1 MTPHET
7 TTVTLLALM
16 PLLVWRMVVRVKRMV
31 GRQRAGRIRPW
42 IQLVVF
48 PLVIALFCFL
58 AREHLERLW
67 WLAGGVAAGLGLAV
81 YGLKKTV
88 FEPTPTGLF
97 YTPNAHLGIALSVL
111 LVGRVL
117 WRMGEM
123 FLLDGAGGQ
132 QPDDFARSPLTLVI
146 FGLLAGYYIG
156 YAAGLIRWRFSV
168 MRAKKLRDAV
178 QQETPPA

>member
-1 MTPHET
+1 MTPHHT
-7 TTVTLLALM
+7 TTITLLALM

-42 IQLVVF
+42 IQLVIF
-48 PLVIALFCFL
+48 PLIIALLCFL

-67 WLAGGVAAGLGLAV
+67 WLAGGVFAGLGLAV

-111 LVGRVL
+111 LFGRVL
-117 WRMGEM
+117 WRLGEM
-123 FLLDGAGGQ
+123 FLMDGAAQQ
-132 QPDDFARSPLTLVI
+132 QPDDFGKSPLTLLI

-168 MRAKKLRDAV
+168 LRAKKLRDAA
-178 QQETPPA
+178 QQGNPSA